1 MHYPS
6 AENPKAYFE
15 LVDTFQ
21 DVINHNRW
29 LHCQFLRLNEGAK
42 IISQHPVNESFMGQS
57 SLLTPQQVLNGVNQ
71 DFRNTSNEIFVGS
84 FGESIADTLKFF
96 NVAQPI
102 VEGAQNTATL
112 NNASLLTN
120 PKFKEIKKVEL
131 QQEGIAYMSAF
142 SGKSHLSIVMASING
157 SLYVW
162 TPRPAK
168 IIQPLAPNFVEIEDN
183 IVYVERESEFES
195 EMSSE
200 EETPE
205 EQVGDGAFGRSLI
218 QDLTK
223 Q

>member
-1 MHYPS
+1 
-6 AENPKAYFE
+6 
-15 LVDTFQ
+15 
-21 DVINHNRW
+21 
-29 LHCQFLRLNEGAK
+29 
-42 IISQHPVNESFMGQS
+42 
-57 SLLTPQQVLNGVNQ
+57 
-71 DFRNTSNEIFVGS
+71 
-84 FGESIADTLKFF
+84 
-96 NVAQPI
+96 
-102 VEGAQNTATL
+102 
-112 NNASLLTN
+112 
-120 PKFKEIKKVEL
+120 
-131 QQEGIAYMSAF
+131 MSAF